1 MIKLICVADFS
12 SYYFKEVS
20 SLSKHVEETVN
31 NCDLLSFRLSDEAGL
46 AVNFN
51 IHMDPAKGETSATE
65 ITEILTQEILSS
77 NITGKIQFSN
87 TKFCDQQL

>member
-1 MIKLICVADFS
+1 MNMI
-12 SYYFKEVS
+12 
-20 SLSKHVEETVN
+20 HVKDTVN
-31 NCDLLSFRLSDEAGL
+31 ICYLFSFRLSDEAGL

-77 NITGKIQFSN
+77 NITGKIN
-87 TKFCDQQL
+87 LC

>member
-1 MIKLICVADFS
+1 MIHV
-12 SYYFKEVS
+12 KE
-20 SLSKHVEETVN
+20 TAN
-31 NCDLLSFRLSDEAGL
+31 NRYSFSFRLSDEAGL

-77 NITGKIQFSN
+77 NITGKI
-87 TKFCDQQL
+87 KFYYIQYQILVVMNQISLNSI

>member
-1 MIKLICVADFS
+1 MNSKNLNIIHV
-12 SYYFKEVS
+12 KEI
-20 SLSKHVEETVN
+20 VN
-31 NCDLLSFRLSDEAGL
+31 NRDVFSLRLSDEAGL

-77 NITGKIQFSN
+77 NITGRIKLPD
-87 TKFCDQQL
+87 TKFCDQRLNAISLRSI